1 PLPAPDPTANTTV
14 AAAAP
19 ATSPAAGTPDGL
31 RPQRRPRSAF
41 ARFGPSSKARRFVP
55 AARSVPCA
63 VPPSRPPDSAACPL
77 AATSAPRL
85 LRTYPLI
92 TSLKVMQSSPYRERM
107 KVRVL
112 IQRAILRA
120 IHDSAFASS
129 NSLAR
134 IRVRRSARL
143 VTRLARSVA
152 GEAAPLARV
161 RVRSHRER
169 ARVRDICV
177 ARLPDAPHML
187 NHGKFGPSPA
197 AQSLASASPDN
208 GRGKAPRINP
218 SPRSSDR

>member
-92 TSLKVMQSSPYRERM
+92 TSLKVMQSSP
-107 KVRVL
+107 VRARQRKKIRGPSASLGMTEGGDAPQNPHLPAARRPASSPVKITGEGIRRSGRGIVNRAPVGTGGEYYEEETRRACGSDRARQRSAAL
-112 IQRAILRA
+112 TLGAGVTRAIA
-120 IHDSAFASS
+120 
-129 NSLAR
+129 
-134 IRVRRSARL
+134 
-143 VTRLARSVA
+143 
-152 GEAAPLARV
+152 
-161 RVRSHRER
+161 
-169 ARVRDICV
+169 
-177 ARLPDAPHML
+177 
-187 NHGKFGPSPA
+187 
-197 AQSLASASPDN
+197 
-208 GRGKAPRINP
+208 
-218 SPRSSDR
+218 

>member
-1 PLPAPDPTANTTV
+1 PAPDPTANTTV

-92 TSLKVMQSSPYRERM
+92 TSLKVMQSSPYR
-107 KVRVL
+107 
-112 IQRAILRA
+112 RALR
-120 IHDSAFASS
+120 
-129 NSLAR
+129 NRGGWL
-134 IRVRRSARL
+134 
-143 VTRLARSVA
+143 
-152 GEAAPLARV
+152 EA
-161 RVRSHRER
+161 E
-169 ARVRDICV
+169 
-177 ARLPDAPHML
+177 
-187 NHGKFGPSPA
+187 
-197 AQSLASASPDN
+197 
-208 GRGKAPRINP
+208 
-218 SPRSSDR
+218 